1 MKKSVWLVLA
11 VLLALGVGAYL
22 LVASG
27 FFQKSEEE
35 TVERFTEAFE
45 NGDYEAIYPLLT
57 KEAKDNYEKK
67 EVSGRTA
74 DIYGSLKVENVK
86 LKGLEAKDTEKKGVK
101 SHVGTLVLE
110 STYGNLEREFDI
122 PLVYN
127 QDENDWFIDWSPNMI
142 IPDLDDG
149 EVAMEFTAGERG
161 EILASSG
168 TPLAS
173 NGIKETVGYIA
184 GQTEKEEVMEASDV
198 LDMKESALTDVTEQ
212 GWIEEGQFVP
222 LKDAH
227 RFNEEKREEFAS
239 YGLSIREYPSREY
252 TLDEA
257 AFHLIGYVG
266 PVTAEDIEENEGYS
280 TGDMIGKR
288 GLEQLYEE
296 RLKPKRGYTISIV
309 DDAGN
314 VIETL
319 FDEKAE
325 DGEDIT
331 LTIDE
336 TLQSTVYSKLSS
348 DSGASVAVDP
358 DNGDILSAVSY
369 PAPSPYDFMFGIST
383 SDYEEL
389 ETDKDQPLLN
399 KFNRAASPGSTQK
412 LLTALIAMNTDGF
425 DPDANMEINGKGWQK
440 DASWGGY
447 EVNRYHVMNE
457 SFDLK
462 KALTYSDNIY
472 MARTA
477 LEIGSDRFIEGM
489 KDLGIGH
496 EYDTDYPIYTSQV
509 SNEGTIDS
517 DILLADTSYG
527 QGELLISPI
536 QIATIYAGVVNG
548 GDIHVPHV
556 LADSEMETLAEDI
569 APEEDLDYLESAMR
583 DVVKLN
589 HPDDAERDYAQFAGK
604 TGTSENKSSQ
614 DARGEETGWF
624 IGYDQNE
631 KDMMLSL
638 YVEEVED
645 RGMSEYTAK
654 KFAEIHDELR
664 EQ

>member
-1 MKKSVWLVLA
+1 MKKSVWLVPA
-11 VLLALGVGAYL
+11 VLLAIAVGAYL
-22 LVASG
+22 LIASG
-27 FFQKSEEE
+27 VFQKSEEE

-45 NGDYEAIYPLLT
+45 SGDYEAIYPLLT
-57 KEAKDNYEKK
+57 KEAKDDYEKK
-67 EVSGRTA
+67 EVSGRTT
-74 DIYGSLKVENVK
+74 DIYESLKVENVK
-86 LKGLEAKDTEKKGVK
+86 LKALEAKDTEKEGVK

-122 PLVYN
+122 PLAYN

-142 IPDLDDG
+142 IPGLDDG

-184 GQTEKEEVMEASDV
+184 GRTDKEKIMEASDV
-198 LDMKESALTDVTEQ
+198 LDMDETALTDVTEQ

-222 LKDAH
+222 IKDAH
-227 RFNEEKREEFAS
+227 RFNKEEKEEFAS

-252 TLDEA
+252 ALDEA

-266 PVTAEDIEENEGYS
+266 PVTAEDLEENEGYR

-288 GLEQLYEE
+288 GVEQLYEE
-296 RLKPKRGYTISIV
+296 QLKPKRGYTISIV
-309 DDAGN
+309 DDSGN
-314 VIETL
+314 AVETL
-319 FDEKAE
+319 FDEKAK

-348 DSGASVAVDP
+348 DSGASVAVEP
-358 DNGDILSAVSY
+358 ENGDILSAVSY
-369 PAPSPYDFMFGIST
+369 PAPSPYDFMFGISA
-383 SDYEEL
+383 SDYEKL
-389 ETDKDQPLLN
+389 ETGEDQPLLN

-412 LLTALIAMNTDGF
+412 LLTALIAMNTEGF
-425 DPDANMEINGKGWQK
+425 NPDDSMEINGKGWQK

-509 SNEGTIDS
+509 SNDGTIDS

-536 QIATIYAGVVNG
+536 QIATIYAGVING
-548 GDIHVPHV
+548 GDIHIPHV
-556 LADSEMETLAEDI
+556 LADSETAILAEDI
-569 APEEDLDYLESAMR
+569 APQEDLDYLESAMR

-604 TGTSENKSSQ
+604 TGTSENKTSQ

-654 KFAEIHDELR
+654 KFAEIYDELR
-664 EQ
+664 GQ

>member
-1 MKKSVWLVLA
+1 MKKSVWLVPA
-11 VLLALGVGAYL
+11 VLLAIAVGAYL
-22 LVASG
+22 LIASG
-27 FFQKSEEE
+27 VFQKSEEE

-45 NGDYEAIYPLLT
+45 SGDYEAIYPLLT
-57 KEAKDNYEKK
+57 KEAKDDYEKK
-67 EVSGRTA
+67 EVSGRTT
-74 DIYGSLKVENVK
+74 DIYESLKVENVK
-86 LKGLEAKDTEKKGVK
+86 LKALEAKDTEKEGVK

-122 PLVYN
+122 PLAYN

-142 IPDLDDG
+142 IPGLDDG

-184 GQTEKEEVMEASDV
+184 GRTDKEKIMEASDV
-198 LDMKESALTDVTEQ
+198 LDMDETALTDVTEQ

-222 LKDAH
+222 IKDAH
-227 RFNEEKREEFAS
+227 RFNKEEKEEFAS

-252 TLDEA
+252 ALDEA

-266 PVTAEDIEENEGYS
+266 PVTAEDLEENEGYR

-288 GLEQLYEE
+288 GVEQLYEE
-296 RLKPKRGYTISIV
+296 QLKPKRGYTISIV
-309 DDAGN
+309 DDSGN
-314 VIETL
+314 AVEML
-319 FDEKAE
+319 FDEKAK

-358 DNGDILSAVSY
+358 ENGDILSAVSY
-369 PAPSPYDFMFGIST
+369 PAPSPYDFMFGISA
-383 SDYEEL
+383 SDYEKL
-389 ETDKDQPLLN
+389 ETGEDQPLLN

-412 LLTALIAMNTDGF
+412 LLTALIAMNTEGF
-425 DPDANMEINGKGWQK
+425 NPDDSMEINGKGWQK

-457 SFDLK
+457 SFNLK

-509 SNEGTIDS
+509 SNDGTIDS

-536 QIATIYAGVVNG
+536 QIATIYAGVING
-548 GDIHVPHV
+548 GDIHIPHV
-556 LADSEMETLAEDI
+556 LADSETEILAEDI
-569 APEEDLDYLESAMR
+569 APQEDLDYLESAMR

-604 TGTSENKSSQ
+604 TGTSENKTSQ

-654 KFAEIHDELR
+654 KFAEIYDELR
-664 EQ
+664 GQ